1 MPRTTLSKIYRLIA
15 LFTLLLGGMGKIT
28 LAAGPAPHTPSTPP
42 CPPQP
47 ETIAPAAGDIA
58 RMQNLPPLKAVL
70 IVGPIDGDN
79 GSWTNQEKNNM
90 ELAAAELEANGVT
103 VHRFYAPNNDWEQI
117 KLAADGA
124 HFLFYRGHGVYWSPM
139 PHPTVGGFALANR
152 FVSSDDIRQ
161 DLHLATNSI
170 VMLYGCFT
178 AGGSSLDKTDIGIE
192 EAKRRVAQYADPF
205 FDVGAAGYYADWFGS
220 AFQMF
225 VRYLFQGQT
234 LGQAYESYFDFNPN
248 TVYRTTHPDHPQMS
262 AWLDKDYWSGY
273 WQYND
278 AFVGLPNETLLSLF
292 AASTLGN
299 LPDTRTF
306 VYSIPDQRLLSSA
319 YEMTPLN
326 TGNDDPLTWSLAQA
340 GEWFTATP
348 MDGVTPSSSFW
359 ITPTAFSTDT
369 VASYTGAVTV
379 TAPPGTD
386 GSPHRID
393 LTLRVVNTH
402 FSYIYFPLIEK
413 ASYFLNTN
421 GK

>member
-1 MPRTTLSKIYRLIA
+1 
-15 LFTLLLGGMGKIT
+15 
-28 LAAGPAPHTPSTPP
+28 
-42 CPPQP
+42 
-47 ETIAPAAGDIA
+47 
-58 RMQNLPPLKAVL
+58 MQNLPPLKAVL